1 MAYAT
6 IRRGASKDGYFA
18 VPVEGSSFFIS
29 IAQLAQLGLYDGQEL
44 DEQEFFLLRDKMLGA
59 RCRLKAMDLLARR
72 EHGRKELELKLR
84 QKDFPPAIIAEQ
96 LDRLESEHLLD
107 DYRFATQ
114 FIISRQRKNP
124 EGAQVLMLRLVQRG
138 VDRSIAQQAAHE
150 WFSDDEAAFDAIA
163 KAAQRLSRKCNADPM
178 KLTSEL
184 RKKSF
189 SSAEIQRY
197 FEEHGDR

>member
-29 IAQLAQLGLYDGQEL
+29 FAQLAQLGLHDGQEL

-107 DYRFATQ
+107 DYRFANQ

-124 EGAQVLMLRLVQRG
+124 EGAQVLILRLVQRG
-138 VDRSIAQQAAHE
+138 VDRSIAQQAASQ
-150 WFSDDEAAFDAIA
+150 WFSDSEAAFDAIA
-163 KAAQRLSRKCNADPM
+163 KAVQRLSRKCNADSM

-184 RKKSF
+184 RKKGF

-197 FEEHGDR
+197 FEEQGDR